1 MLDLNATLL
10 GQMITFIIFV
20 WFTMRYVWPP
30 VMKAMTE
37 RKEKIAEGLAAGD
50 RGRRELELAQH
61 KAAEYLRDAKIQ
73 AASIIESA
81 NKRASILVEEAKD
94 AARIESERI
103 ILLGRSEVDREVQK
117 AKQLLKHQVALIAVV
132 GAEKILAR
140 NIDKIANNELL
151 DKLITEI

>member
-117 AKQLLKHQVALIAVV
+117 AKQLLKHQVALIAVA

-140 NIDKIANNELL
+140 NIDKTANNELL